1 VMISNHFPVTY
12 GGAWNWAILAGLT
25 LGSVAVRH
33 YINLHEKGIH
43 AASMLPLAAIALF
56 ALIVVTAPKPSTTGG
71 KPVSF
76 SQVAPIFQERCISCH
91 SAKPTDDVQKI
102 APNGVMFDTPDQIK
116 KMADRI
122 LVRAVQTH
130 TMPQANKTGM
140 TEAERLLIGDWIN
153 QGASLQ

>member
-1 VMISNHFPVTY
+1 
-12 GGAWNWAILAGLT
+12 
-25 LGSVAVRH
+25 
-33 YINLHEKGIH
+33 
-43 AASMLPLAAIALF
+43 
-56 ALIVVTAPKPSTTGG
+56 
-71 KPVSF
+71 F

-140 TEAERLLIGDWIN
+140 TEAERQLIGDWIN

>member
-1 VMISNHFPVTY
+1 
-12 GGAWNWAILAGLT
+12 
-25 LGSVAVRH
+25 
-33 YINLHEKGIH
+33 
-43 AASMLPLAAIALF
+43 MLPLAAIALF

-116 KMADRI
+116 KW
-122 LVRAVQTH
+122 
-130 TMPQANKTGM
+130 PTGFSYVPCKR
-140 TEAERLLIGDWIN
+140 TPCPGE
-153 QGASLQ
+153 